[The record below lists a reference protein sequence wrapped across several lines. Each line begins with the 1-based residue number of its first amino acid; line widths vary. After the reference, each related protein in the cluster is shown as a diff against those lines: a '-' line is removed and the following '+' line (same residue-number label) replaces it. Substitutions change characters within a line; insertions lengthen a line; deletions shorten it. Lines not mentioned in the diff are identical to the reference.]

1 MRKKFKINKIYK
13 DCDNL
18 DYLPVYLQ
26 AVEINKKEDC
36 IFFKQVGGPDRYCK
50 DANGNIPFNIPN
62 LELIEISDEE
72 VSRLCSE
79 NIIHLKQHDDDL
91 NVLK

>member
-1 MRKKFKINKIYK
+1 MRKKFIINKIYK

-26 AVEINKKEDC
+26 AVEINKKEDY
-36 IFFKQVGGPDRYCK
+36 IFFKQVGGPCRYWK
-50 DANGNIPFNIPN
+50 EASGNIPFINMHK

-79 NIIHLKQHDDDL
+79 NIIHLEQHE
-91 NVLK
+91 NNPMTT

>member
-1 MRKKFKINKIYK
+1 MRKKFIINKIYK

-18 DYLPVYLQ
+18 NYLPVYLQ
-26 AVEINKKEDC
+26 VVEINKKEDY
-36 IFFKQVGGPDRYCK
+36 IFFKQVGGPDRYWK
-50 DANGNIPFNIPN
+50 DSNGNIPFIIPN

-79 NIIHLKQHDDDL
+79 NIIHLEQHENNL
-91 NVLK
+91 MTT